1 MFLSLRLPT
10 TWRRKD
16 NFIYK
21 YNQEVNT
28 FSDSFILQMLGY
40 TMNLQTMMGR
50 MHGMHHGHMDANPSF
65 ANVLQ
70 TCSDSGKYIYSV
82 IIIYILS
89 W

>member
-1 MFLSLRLPT
+1 
-10 TWRRKD
+10 
-16 NFIYK
+16 
-21 YNQEVNT
+21 
-28 FSDSFILQMLGY
+28 
-40 TMNLQTMMGR
+40 MNLQTMMGR